1 MGTWDCNKCTT
12 LVGIADNGE
21 GYACVRAKGIWES
34 LYFPTNFAVNLK
46 LIKKI
51 VLKNKQTNKLTDT

>member
-1 MGTWDCNKCTT
+1 MGT
-12 LVGIADNGE
+12 ADNGE

-51 VLKNKQTNKLTDT
+51 VLKKTNKLTDT